1 MDESPER
8 PTVWPVF
15 LAFAAAMAALVVGGV
30 VVVMAYLVVGVARG
44 QTKANASGAFMD
56 GVVRSP
62 GFLLWTTLLSNAVFA
77 LTALIAVRLERR
89 PAAQRLRWLRA
100 RTRWPHVV
108 AAVLLV
114 LGLSETSDR
123 VIALLGLQL
132 GATMQHLG
140 TAVHGSSPPV
150 FLGLALLLVLAGL
163 SEELFFRGYMQTRL
177 GWRWT
182 RGVAVIV
189 TAGFFGLAHLDPVH
203 SSATLAMGIALGAV
217 TEASGSVR
225 PAVAA
230 HCVNNLFAA
239 LSARYLV
246 GTWYAAAHLSVLGA
260 GLLALALGALWLWRL
275 ALSIPREPV

>member
-1 MDESPER
+1 MEDNQPR
-8 PTVWPVF
+8 PAIWPAF
-15 LAFAAAMAALVVGGV
+15 LAFAVAMAALIIGGV
-30 VVVMAYLVVGVARG
+30 AVVMAYLAVGLARG
-44 QTKANASGAFMD
+44 RTKVDASSAFMER
-56 GVVRSP
+56 VVRSP

-77 LTALIAVRLERR
+77 LTALASARLERR
-89 PAAQRLRWLRA
+89 PAAERLRWA
-100 RTRWPHVV
+100 KGRTRWPHVV

-114 LGLSETSDR
+114 LGLSESSDR

-140 TAVHGSSPPV
+140 AAVHGSPTPI

-217 TEASGSVR
+217 TEASGSIR
-225 PAVAA
+225 PAAA
-230 HCVNNLFAA
+230 GHCVNNLFAA
-239 LSARYLV
+239 LSARYLL
-246 GTWYAAAHLSVLGA
+246 GTWYAAAHLPVLGV
-260 GLLALALGALWLWRL
+260 GVVALALGALWLWRL
-275 ALSIPREPV
+275 ALSVPREQP